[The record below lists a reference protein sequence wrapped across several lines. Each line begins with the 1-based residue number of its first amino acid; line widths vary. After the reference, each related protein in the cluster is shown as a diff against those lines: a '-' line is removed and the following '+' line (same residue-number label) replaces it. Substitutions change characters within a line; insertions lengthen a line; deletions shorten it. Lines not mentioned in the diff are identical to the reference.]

1 MENKRYSELPERS
14 GNRRKHRTGTTGRLP
29 AVLALVLL
37 AGSLSGCSQ
46 KVALSFQENEGYS
59 NFNFLVSESGSAEV
73 ATPFASD
80 LCVLEG
86 DNISA
91 DLDNIGTSTAAA
103 LFDLNHKTVL
113 YAKDAFE
120 KVYPASLTKVMTALV
135 ALENASLD
143 TTLTASSN
151 VYMSDASAQTAGL
164 EEGDTMTLEQALH
177 LLLIHSDNDVAVLI
191 AENIAGSTDQFIQMM
206 NEEAKR
212 LGATQTNFI
221 NSNGLT
227 DENHYTTVYDM
238 YLIFNE
244 AMQFQSF
251 QETIAMST
259 YTTVYHDKNGEEKE
273 ITVSSTNSYNL
284 SYISPPT
291 GVTVIGGKTGTTN
304 AAGHNLILYVRDSSG
319 NPYIA
324 VVMKALDSDSCYGTM
339 NDLLSLIGSQ

>member
-1 MENKRYSELPERS
+1 
-14 GNRRKHRTGTTGRLP
+14 
-29 AVLALVLL
+29 
-37 AGSLSGCSQ
+37 
-46 KVALSFQENEGYS
+46 
-59 NFNFLVSESGSAEV
+59 
-73 ATPFASD
+73 
-80 LCVLEG
+80 
-86 DNISA
+86 
-91 DLDNIGTSTAAA
+91 
-103 LFDLNHKTVL
+103 
-113 YAKDAFE
+113 
-120 KVYPASLTKVMTALV
+120 MTALV

-151 VYMSDASAQTAGL
+151 VYMSDASAQRAGL
-164 EEGDTMTLEQALH
+164 EEGDSMTLDQALH

-191 AENIAGSTDQFIQMM
+191 AENIAGSTNQFIQMM
-206 NEEAKR
+206 NDEAKR

-227 DENHYTTVYDM
+227 DENHYTSVYDM

-259 YTTVYHDKNGEEKE
+259 YTTVYHDKSGAEKE
-273 ITVSSTNSYNL
+273 ITVSSTNSYNM
-284 SYISPPT
+284 SYIMPPT
-291 GVTVIGGKTGTTN
+291 GVTVIGGKTGTTT

-339 NDLLSLIGSQ
+339 NELLSLIGSQ